1 MTLSGKA
8 ARRKERRKR
17 EHADRRVRRAL
28 RSNVLVSAAAF
39 VAMLGFL
46 GCGLGL
52 DAPWCI
58 PQPYLFGATV
68 LSSAAA
74 GLGLGGAIRAVRER
88 RALERSEHG

>member
-1 MTLSGKA
+1 
-8 ARRKERRKR
+8 
-17 EHADRRVRRAL
+17 
-28 RSNVLVSAAAF
+28 
-39 VAMLGFL
+39 MLGFL